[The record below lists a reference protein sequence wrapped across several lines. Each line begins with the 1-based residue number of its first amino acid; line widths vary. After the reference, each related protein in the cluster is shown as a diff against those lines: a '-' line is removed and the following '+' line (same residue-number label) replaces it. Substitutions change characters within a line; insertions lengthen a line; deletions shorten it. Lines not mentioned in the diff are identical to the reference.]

1 MKTQQKTIRQKTIRM
16 NHSEIQH
23 FEHIL
28 KVRLEQTIRS
38 LDRLHDETRSM
49 DSDSASDS
57 ADQCVLSLS
66 REALFRQ
73 SGERRVMVRRIETAL
88 SRIKK
93 NTFGICIGCG
103 DSINSQR
110 LEALPWTQ
118 YCLDC
123 QEDLERDETLSQTSR
138 PHREV
143 ALRKTG

>member
-1 MKTQQKTIRQKTIRM
+1 MKTGQTTIRM
-16 NHSEIQH
+16 KHSEVQR

-28 KVRLEQTIRS
+28 KIRLEQTIRS
-38 LDRLHDETRSM
+38 LDRLHDETRSI
-49 DSDSASDS
+49 DSDSPSDS

-66 REALFRQ
+66 REALFHQ
-73 SGERRVMVRRIETAL
+73 SGERRVMVRRIEAAL

-93 NTFGICIGCG
+93 NTFGICISFGEN
-103 DSINSQR
+103 INSRR

-123 QEDLERDETLSQTSR
+123 QEDLERNQTLSESSR

>member
-1 MKTQQKTIRQKTIRM
+1 MKTQQKTIRM
-16 NHSEIQH
+16 NHPEIQR

-38 LDRLHDETRSM
+38 LDRLHDETRSI
-49 DSDSASDS
+49 DSDSPSDS

-66 REALFRQ
+66 REALFHQ
-73 SGERRVMVRRIETAL
+73 SGERRVMVRRIEAAL

-93 NTFGICIGCG
+93 NSFGICIGCG
-103 DSINSQR
+103 DSINSRR

-123 QEDLERDETLSQTSR
+123 QEDLERNQTLSQTSR

-143 ALRKTG
+143 VLRKTG

>member
-1 MKTQQKTIRQKTIRM
+1 MKTQQKTIRM
-16 NHSEIQH
+16 NHSEIQR

-38 LDRLHDETRSM
+38 LDRLHDETRSIN
-49 DSDSASDS
+49 SDSPSDS

-66 REALFRQ
+66 REALFHQ
-73 SGERRVMVRRIETAL
+73 SGERRVMVRRIEAAL

-93 NTFGICIGCG
+93 NSFGICIGCG
-103 DSINSQR
+103 DSINSRR

-123 QEDLERDETLSQTSR
+123 QEDLERNQTLSQTTR

>member
-1 MKTQQKTIRQKTIRM
+1 M
-16 NHSEIQH
+16 NHSEIQR

-38 LDRLHDETRSM
+38 LDRLHDETRSI
-49 DSDSASDS
+49 DSDSPSDS

-66 REALFRQ
+66 REALFHQ
-73 SGERRVMVRRIETAL
+73 SGERRVMVRRIEAAL

-93 NTFGICIGCG
+93 NSFGICIGCG
-103 DSINSQR
+103 DSINSRR

-123 QEDLERDETLSQTSR
+123 QEDLERNQTLSQTTR

>member
-1 MKTQQKTIRQKTIRM
+1 MKTGQTTIRM
-16 NHSEIQH
+16 KHSEVQR

-28 KVRLEQTIRS
+28 KIRLEQTIRS
-38 LDRLHDETRSM
+38 LDRLHDETRSI
-49 DSDSASDS
+49 DSDSPSDS

-66 REALFRQ
+66 REALFHQ
-73 SGERRVMVRRIETAL
+73 SGERRVMVRRIEAAL

-93 NTFGICIGCG
+93 NTFGICISCG
-103 DSINSQR
+103 ENINSRR

-123 QEDLERDETLSQTSR
+123 QEDLERNQTLSESSR

>member
-1 MKTQQKTIRQKTIRM
+1 MKTQQKTIRM
-16 NHSEIQH
+16 NHSEIQR

-38 LDRLHDETRSM
+38 LDRLHDETRSI
-49 DSDSASDS
+49 DSDSPSDS

-66 REALFRQ
+66 REALFHQ
-73 SGERRVMVRRIETAL
+73 SGERRVMVRRIEAAL

-93 NTFGICIGCG
+93 NSFGICIGCG
-103 DSINSQR
+103 DSINSRR

-123 QEDLERDETLSQTSR
+123 QEDLERDQTLSQTSR

-143 ALRKTG
+143 VLRKTG

>member
-1 MKTQQKTIRQKTIRM
+1 MKTQQKTIRM
-16 NHSEIQH
+16 NHPEIQR

-38 LDRLHDETRSM
+38 LDRLHDETRSIDP
-49 DSDSASDS
+49 DSPSDS

-66 REALFRQ
+66 REALFHQ
-73 SGERRVMVRRIETAL
+73 SGERRVMVRRIEAAL

-93 NTFGICIGCG
+93 NSFGICIGCG
-103 DSINSQR
+103 DSINSRR

-123 QEDLERDETLSQTSR
+123 QEDLERNQTLSQTSR

-143 ALRKTG
+143 VLRKTG

>member
-1 MKTQQKTIRQKTIRM
+1 MKTQQKTIRM
-16 NHSEIQH
+16 NHSEIQR

-38 LDRLHDETRSM
+38 LDRLHDETRSI
-49 DSDSASDS
+49 DSDSPSDS

-66 REALFRQ
+66 REALFHQ
-73 SGERRVMVRRIETAL
+73 SGERRVMVRRIEAAL

-93 NTFGICIGCG
+93 NSFGICIGCG
-103 DSINSQR
+103 DSINSRR

-123 QEDLERDETLSQTSR
+123 QEDLERNQTLSQTSR

-143 ALRKTG
+143 VLRKTG

>member
-1 MKTQQKTIRQKTIRM
+1 MKTQQKTIRM
-16 NHSEIQH
+16 NHPEIQR

-38 LDRLHDETRSM
+38 LDRLHDETRSI
-49 DSDSASDS
+49 DSDSPSDS

-66 REALFRQ
+66 RGALFHQ
-73 SGERRVMVRRIETAL
+73 SGERRVMVRRIEAAL

-93 NTFGICIGCG
+93 NSFGMCIGCG
-103 DSINSQR
+103 DSINSRR

-123 QEDLERDETLSQTSR
+123 QEDLERNQTLSQTSR

-143 ALRKTG
+143 VLRKTG

>member
-1 MKTQQKTIRQKTIRM
+1 MKTQQKTIRM
-16 NHSEIQH
+16 NHSEIQR

-38 LDRLHDETRSM
+38 LDRLHDETRSIN
-49 DSDSASDS
+49 SDSPSDS
-57 ADQCVLSLS
+57 ADQCALSLS
-66 REALFRQ
+66 REALFHQ
-73 SGERRVMVRRIETAL
+73 SGERRVMVRRIEAAL

-93 NTFGICIGCG
+93 NSFGICIGCG
-103 DSINSQR
+103 DSINSRR

-123 QEDLERDETLSQTSR
+123 QEDLERNQTLSQTTR

>member
-1 MKTQQKTIRQKTIRM
+1 MKTQQKTIRM
-16 NHSEIQH
+16 NHSEIQR

-38 LDRLHDETRSM
+38 LDRLHDETRSI
-49 DSDSASDS
+49 DSDSPSDS

-66 REALFRQ
+66 REALFHQ
-73 SGERRVMVRRIETAL
+73 SGERRVMVRRIEAAL

-93 NTFGICIGCG
+93 NSFGICIGCG
-103 DSINSQR
+103 DSINSRR

-123 QEDLERDETLSQTSR
+123 QEDLERNQTLSQTSR

>member
-1 MKTQQKTIRQKTIRM
+1 M
-16 NHSEIQH
+16 NHSEIQR

-38 LDRLHDETRSM
+38 LDRLHDETRSIN
-49 DSDSASDS
+49 SDSPSDS

-66 REALFRQ
+66 REALFHQ
-73 SGERRVMVRRIETAL
+73 SGERRVMVRRIEAAL

-93 NTFGICIGCG
+93 NSFGICIGCG
-103 DSINSQR
+103 DSINSRR

-123 QEDLERDETLSQTSR
+123 QEDLERNQTLSQTTR

>member
-1 MKTQQKTIRQKTIRM
+1 MKTQQKTIRM
-16 NHSEIQH
+16 NHPEIQR

-38 LDRLHDETRSM
+38 LDRLHDETRSI
-49 DSDSASDS
+49 DSDSPSDS

-66 REALFRQ
+66 REALFHQ
-73 SGERRVMVRRIETAL
+73 SGERRVMVRRIEAAL

-93 NTFGICIGCG
+93 NSFGICIGCG
-103 DSINSQR
+103 DSINSRR

-123 QEDLERDETLSQTSR
+123 QEDLERNQTLSQTSR

>member
-1 MKTQQKTIRQKTIRM
+1 MKTQQKTIRM
-16 NHSEIQH
+16 NHSEIQR

-38 LDRLHDETRSM
+38 LDRLHDETRSI
-49 DSDSASDS
+49 DSDSPSDS

-66 REALFRQ
+66 REALFHQ
-73 SGERRVMVRRIETAL
+73 SGERRVMVRRIEAAL

-93 NTFGICIGCG
+93 NSFGICIGCG
-103 DSINSQR
+103 DSINSRR

-123 QEDLERDETLSQTSR
+123 QEDLERNQTLSQTTR

>member
-1 MKTQQKTIRQKTIRM
+1 MKTEQNTIRM
-16 NHSEIQH
+16 NQSEIQR

-28 KVRLEQTIRS
+28 KIRLEQTIRS
-38 LDRLHDETRSM
+38 LDRLHDETRSI
-49 DSDSASDS
+49 DSDSPSDS

-66 REALFRQ
+66 REALFQQ
-73 SGERRVMVRRIETAL
+73 SGERRIMVRRIEAAL

-103 DSINSQR
+103 DNINSRR

-123 QEDLERDETLSQTSR
+123 QQDLERSQTLSESNR